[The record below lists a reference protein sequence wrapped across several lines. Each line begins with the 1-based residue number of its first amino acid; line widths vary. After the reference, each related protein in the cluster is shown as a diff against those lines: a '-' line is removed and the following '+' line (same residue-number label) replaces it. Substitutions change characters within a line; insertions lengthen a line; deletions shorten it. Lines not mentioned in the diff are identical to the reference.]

1 MSQLPL
7 RVFTVGHSTRSAA
20 EFLAL
25 LTSHHIAQLADVR
38 TIPRSRR
45 HPHFSG
51 DTLAAQLRQH
61 GIDYR
66 HFPALGGLRRP
77 RPDSPNTAWKNASF
91 RGYADHMM
99 TPEFAGAL
107 DDLLT
112 FGSMAP
118 TAIMC
123 AEAVWW
129 RCHRALLA
137 DAIAMRSVAVLHIES
152 AGPARPHRVTEFARN
167 LEGKPVYP
175 GLV

>member
-20 EFLAL
+20 EFLTL
-25 LTSHHIAQLADVR
+25 LTAHDIAQLADVR

-77 RPDSPNTAWKNASF
+77 RPD
-91 RGYADHMM
+91 
-99 TPEFAGAL
+99 
-107 DDLLT
+107 
-112 FGSMAP
+112 
-118 TAIMC
+118 
-123 AEAVWW
+123 
-129 RCHRALLA
+129 
-137 DAIAMRSVAVLHIES
+137 
-152 AGPARPHRVTEFARN
+152 
-167 LEGKPVYP
+167 
-175 GLV
+175 

>member
-1 MSQLPL
+1 MDA
-7 RVFTVGHSTRSAA
+7 FAA
-20 EFLAL
+20 
-25 LTSHHIAQLADVR
+25 
-38 TIPRSRR
+38 
-45 HPHFSG
+45 
-51 DTLAAQLRQH
+51 
-61 GIDYR
+61 
-66 HFPALGGLRRP
+66 
-77 RPDSPNTAWKNASF
+77 
-91 RGYADHMM
+91 YADHMRSA
-99 TPEFAGAL
+99 EFRAGFDRVVAI
-107 DDLLT
+107 
-112 FGSMAP
+112 MAGGP